1 MKNSNYKN
9 STQKFNFV
17 GRGSY
22 SKSLLNRAWIVK
34 SYFPNFQIT
43 NSSICDDIKIIET
56 AIQSFQNNKE
66 IFCGQS
72 ASAFRFMALRASR
85 KKGIHTL
92 TGSEQLLNRPHQP
105 LLTILH
111 QLGVECDFHKTKNL
125 IIKSRGW
132 MPQGDSLV
140 VPSHISSQF
149 ASAVF
154 LNGWNLDKDLF
165 ISLEGLSVSSSYLDM
180 TVSFLKNLGFQIEGQ
195 SPEFKI
201 LKNQKPSQYIYTAEP
216 DMSCL
221 FTLACFA
228 VLNGRAVFTP
238 WCEKSIQP
246 DAVFPSLLEN
256 MGVSIE
262 HKNNTLKINTCPL
275 LKGCSLNLSSTPD
288 LFPCLS
294 VLCALAGSQSHLFGA
309 GHLKYKESNR
319 LLLMA
324 DLIQKINRKVE
335 IQDDGLKIYGSIL
348 RKNKE
353 KILFDPQEDHRVAMA
368 GALLK
373 FAGFDIEIKTP
384 SCVNKS
390 FPEFWRIINL

>member
-1 MKNSNYKN
+1 MKDFNK
-9 STQKFNFV
+9 KFNFV
-17 GRGSY
+17 GRGPG

-34 SYFPNFQIT
+34 SYFPDFQIT
-43 NSSICDDIKIIET
+43 NSSTCDDIKIIET
-56 AIQSFQNNKE
+56 AIQNFKQNKE

-85 KKGIHTL
+85 EKGIHIL

-105 LLTILH
+105 LFTILR
-111 QLGVECDFHKTKNL
+111 QLGVECFFHKTKKL
-125 IIKSRGW
+125 MIKSYGW
-132 MPQGDSLV
+132 IPQGDALV
-140 VPSHISSQF
+140 VPSQISSQF
-149 ASAVF
+149 ASAVL
-154 LNGWNLDKDLF
+154 LNGWNLDKDIF
-165 ISLEGLSVSSSYLDM
+165 ISLEGSVVSSRYLDM
-180 TVSFLKNLGFQIEGQ
+180 TISFLKNLGFQIQGQ

-201 LKNQKPSQYIYTAEP
+201 LKKQKLSQYTYTAEP

-228 VLNGRAVFTP
+228 VLNGKAVFTP
-238 WCEKSIQP
+238 WCENSLQP
-246 DAVFPSLLEN
+246 DAVFPDILEK

-262 HKNNTLKINTCPL
+262 HQNNSLKVNACSL

-294 VLCALAGSQSHLFGA
+294 ILCALACNQSHLFGA

-319 LLLMA
+319 LSLIA
-324 DLIQKINRKVE
+324 ELIQKINRKIE
-335 IQDDGLKIYGSIL
+335 IQDNGLKIQGSTK
-348 RKNKE
+348 RENKGT
-353 KILFDPQEDHRVAMA
+353 ILFDPQEDHRMAMA

-373 FAGFDIEIKTP
+373 FSGFDIEIKNP

-390 FPEFWRIINL
+390 FPEFWRIIR